1 MTVRI
6 GAHVRGGIFGMIDG
20 AREVGAQ
27 VLQTFATN
35 PRAWA
40 TPSYDRERMCAAGE
54 EIRAVGLGPIFLH
67 APYLVNLASAKPEFV
82 ERSIVNLRGTLGYAE
97 ALGAAV
103 VVHAGSSG
111 QAGRVEGTTR
121 VRSILLPMIEA
132 TSAPILIE
140 LMAGG
145 TGAVAST
152 WAEAAELLEAL
163 GGHDRVRFC
172 FDTCHAHAAGYDM
185 ATAEG
190 VVSCFAEMEG
200 AVGAERLALIHANDS
215 KDPRGSRR
223 DRHEHLGQGTIGV
236 DGFRALMVTPIARSL
251 PIVVETPTSGQPA
264 DIALLRRL
272 AED

>member
-1 MTVRI
+1 MAVRI

-20 AREVGAQ
+20 AREVGAE

-40 TPSYDRERMCAAGE
+40 TPAYDRERMCAAGE
-54 EIRAVGLGPIFLH
+54 EIRAAGLGPIFLH

-82 ERSIVNLRGTLGYAE
+82 ERSVVNLRGTLGYAE
-97 ALGAAV
+97 ALGAGV
-103 VVHAGSSG
+103 VVHAGSAG
-111 QAGRVEGTTR
+111 EAGRIEGTIR
-121 VRSILLPMIEA
+121 VRNILLPMLET

-152 WAEAAELLEAL
+152 WAEAAELLDAL
-163 GGHDRVRFC
+163 GGHERIRFC
-172 FDTCHAHAAGYDM
+172 FDTCHAHAAGYDI

-190 VVSCFAEMEG
+190 VTSCFAEME
-200 AVGAERLALIHANDS
+200 ARVGVERLALIHANDS

-223 DRHEHLGQGTIGV
+223 DRHEHLGHGTIGV
-236 DGFRALMVTPIARSL
+236 DGFGALMATPAIRNL
-251 PIVVETPTSGQPA
+251 PIVVETPTTGQPD
-264 DIALLRRL
+264 DIALLRHL
-272 AED
+272 SGD